1 MMSDSKAFLC
11 AVEEDVREI
20 GEHVE
25 QFLVCDDAASV
36 SSIALNSGI
45 LEGISVPD
53 VRREIISSLV
63 LENHGVV
70 LEDVKRLVKTISLS
84 DLLEIEVL
92 KRKISR
98 FYRCNGRFD
107 LRSLTKCSGFARK
120 KRKFGNEANLGD
132 VATTGSTTFSKVS
145 KIENAKE
152 EISNGKSLSSR
163 KRNSKRGLN
172 YNNDD
177 GIGKR
182 EESKDSNHLEE
193 SEKKDDSCIEIGVDL
208 GTPLASICKRLK
220 VYVSSSVKRS
230 NGNGETVKRERKKS
244 KYLS

>member
-70 LEDVKRLVKTISLS
+70 LEDVKRLVKTISLR
-84 DLLEIEVL
+84 LEYKVDE
-92 KRKISR
+92 S
-98 FYRCNGRFD
+98 YQ
-107 LRSLTKCSGFARK
+107 RSLTKCSGFARK